1 MLDCVVVGAGFAGLS
16 AARELIQRG
25 YDVALVEAR
34 DRAGGRVVST
44 TLSGGEV
51 IDLGGQWIAPSHDRM
66 LELVKNAGLELIGA
80 NPGMLTLVQH
90 GEIRN
95 VAQSDSDEDARTPFA
110 VADLGQGLMRL
121 RRLAERAGQDDMW
134 VEANAAWL
142 DQSVDRWIVSN
153 LRTPTGRRDIR
164 AAMKAVFES
173 PLDKISLR
181 KALGK
186 VREGVD
192 MENLIAANGDI
203 GQARVLGGL
212 AQLPERMASELG
224 DRLRYRF
231 VVDAIEQDDDRVVV
245 HPSLGEALEARTA
258 IVALPPWL
266 ALRIRVTPP
275 LAGWREDAVRRIGAG
290 NVIKCYVVYDH
301 PWWRDKGLSGQ
312 MSADDGA
319 VRVTFDCTD
328 SPDGRG
334 VLMGFFEGGEASML
348 TKFSRSM
355 RQRIFKDTLV
365 DVFGPQA
372 ARPVEYT
379 DIDWGAEEFTRGSH
393 GAHFA
398 PGVWSVTGAELGKP
412 CGRIHFA
419 GAEYAGK
426 FNGYME
432 GAVRSGAETA
442 QEVVLRL
449 NATAR

>member
-1 MLDCVVVGAGFAGLS
+1 MLDCVVIGAGFAGLT
-16 AARELIQRG
+16 AARELVRRG
-25 YDVALVEAR
+25 CDIALVEAR
-34 DRAGGRVVST
+34 DRVGGRVVST
-44 TLSGGEV
+44 TLDGGEV
-51 IDLGGQWIAPSHDRM
+51 VDLGGQWIAPSHDRM
-66 LELVKNAGLELIGA
+66 LELVKDAGLELIDA

-95 VAQSDSDEDARTPFA
+95 VAQSDADADARTPFA

-121 RRLAERAGQDDMW
+121 RRLAERAGQDDVW

-142 DQSVDRWIVSN
+142 DQSIDRWIIAN

-164 AAMKAVFES
+164 AAMRAVFES
-173 PLDKISLR
+173 PLDKIPLR
-181 KALGK
+181 QALGK

-212 AQLPERMASELG
+212 AQLPERMAAEIG
-224 DRLRYRF
+224 DRLSHRF
-231 VVDAIEQDDDRVVV
+231 VVDSIEQDDERVIVR
-245 HPSLGEALEARTA
+245 PLFGEALEARTA
-258 IVALPPWL
+258 ILALPPWL
-266 ALRIRVTPP
+266 ATRIHAAPP
-275 LAGWREDAVRRIGAG
+275 LADWREDAVRRIGAG
-290 NVIKCYVVYDH
+290 NVIKCYVVYET

-319 VRVTFDCTD
+319 VRVTFDVTD
-328 SPDGRG
+328 RPDGRG

-348 TKFSRSM
+348 TKFSKSM
-355 RQRIFKDTLV
+355 RQRVFKDTLV

-372 ARPVEYT
+372 AHPVEYI

-398 PGVWSVTGAELGKP
+398 PGVWSVTGAELGRP

-419 GAEYAGK
+419 GAEYATK

-442 QEVVLRL
+442 REVVLRL
-449 NATAR
+449 NETAG